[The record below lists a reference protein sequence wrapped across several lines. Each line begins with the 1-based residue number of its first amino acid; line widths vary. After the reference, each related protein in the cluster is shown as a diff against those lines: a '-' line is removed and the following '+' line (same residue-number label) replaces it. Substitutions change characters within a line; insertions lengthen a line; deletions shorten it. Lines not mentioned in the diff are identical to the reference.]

1 MYNPSNFR
9 VAYASSAGNADT
21 LDGEHASSFVRAGA
35 IEVGSPDLNALDT
48 YSFIKSVNSQVA
60 GHSPKGNIGW
70 YNVIQLVHRNGA
82 DDGASYIG

>member
-1 MYNPSNFR
+1 M
-9 VAYASSAGNADT
+9 
-21 LDGEHASSFVRAGA
+21 DGEHASSFVRAGA

-60 GHSPKGNIGW
+60 SHSPKGNIGW

-82 DDGASYIG
+82 DDGPSYIG